1 MDVYP
6 ESWMYTAAA
15 EDAIENA
22 VEMGYECVDCPS
34 CDRGGPWLHKTEA
47 SVECPLCGAIITRET
62 ALAPGIACQ
71 SGMHDDCSGES
82 CGCFCHTKGGD
93 ALRE

>member
-47 SVECPLCGAIITRET
+47 SVECPLCGAIIERPVSFGMMLLTMIENADDWMRNGEHA
-62 ALAPGIACQ
+62 ALDAA
-71 SGMHDDCSGES
+71 
-82 CGCFCHTKGGD
+82 GGQ
-93 ALRE
+93 E